1 MSIVDEMKKKADK
14 IVNDKNTQVGIDR
27 YGRPINRFGDIIVKH
42 PYKDRYGR
50 IVKEE
55 TRRRSKITPGDI
67 LKAIFSRKKD
77 NEKERE

>member
-1 MSIVDEMKKKADK
+1 MRIVDEMKKKADK

-55 TRRRSKITPGDI
+55 TGSKITLRDI
-67 LKAIFSRKKD
+67 FNAIRSRKKD
-77 NEKERE
+77 NDKER